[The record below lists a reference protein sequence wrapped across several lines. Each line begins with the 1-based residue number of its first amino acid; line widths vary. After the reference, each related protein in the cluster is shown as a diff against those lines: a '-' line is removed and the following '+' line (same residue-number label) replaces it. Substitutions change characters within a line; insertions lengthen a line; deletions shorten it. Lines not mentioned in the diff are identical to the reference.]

1 MISKKQ
7 RFTTYER
14 FQKPFIRRKITG
26 IQTFRLYCS
35 SPENH
40 KKRGTDSRYKKECRI
55 KYGGIG
61 SCVTTYRAGISTEE
75 INSMVHDFTVAH
87 GAVPAPLNYEGFP
100 KSVCTSI
107 NDEVCHGIPDK
118 DIILQ
123 EGDIINVDVSTIL
136 NGYFSDASRMFMIG
150 KVDKKLQRL
159 VKVTKEC
166 LEIGIAAAKP
176 WGFLGDIGAAIQA
189 HAEGNGYSVV
199 RDFCGHGVGLQFH
212 EKPEVEHI
220 GKPGTGMVWFP
231 E

>member
-1 MISKKQ
+1 M
-7 RFTTYER
+7 
-14 FQKPFIRRKITG
+14 
-26 IQTFRLYCS
+26 
-35 SPENH
+35 
-40 KKRGTDSRYKKECRI
+40 
-55 KYGGIG
+55 
-61 SCVTTYRAGISTEE
+61 
-75 INSMVHDFTVAH
+75 
-87 GAVPAPLNYEGFP
+87 
-100 KSVCTSI
+100 
-107 NDEVCHGIPDK
+107 
-118 DIILQ
+118 Q

-220 GKPGTGMVWFP
+220 GKPGTGMVLVPGMIFTIEPMINMGSHEIFIDEDNGWTALT
-231 E
+231 EDGLASAQWENTILITETGVEILTW